1 MTIPQP
7 HDIVVMP
14 DRGAIYSAYNSWVKK
29 YAPSYATEYRTQCY
43 TNYYTDSPDVLSV
56 ICMAPHSKEQPKLLY
71 LCRSLLT
78 DKLILVGAA
87 DTQLKDTPFDSGNKA
102 IREILNTD
110 VVNRLYDVI
119 VTSLYPATYT
129 TLSIEK
135 ITQIKDAIKSLFKEF
150 NITCKEDKQC

>member
-1 MTIPQP
+1 MEQIQP

-14 DRGAIYSAYNSWVKK
+14 DRGNAYSTYNTWVEKYASAY
-29 YAPSYATEYRTQCY
+29 AAEYRTQCFTDY
-43 TNYYTDSPDVLSV
+43 FTDSPDVLSV
-56 ICMAPHSKEQPKLLY
+56 ICMAPHSKENPITLC

-87 DTQLKDTPFDSGNKA
+87 DIQLKDTPFDSGNKA
-102 IREILNTD
+102 IREMLNTD
-110 VVNRLYDVI
+110 VINRIYDII

-135 ITQIKDAIKSLFKEF
+135 ITQIKDAIRSLFDEF
-150 NITCKEDKQC
+150 NITRKED

>member
-14 DRGAIYSAYNSWVKK
+14 ERGNAYTTYNAWVEKNASA
-29 YAPSYATEYRTQCY
+29 YATEYRTQCFTDY
-43 TNYYTDSPDVLSV
+43 FTDSPDVLSV
-56 ICMAPHSKEQPKLLY
+56 ICMAPHSKENPIVLC

-87 DTQLKDTPFDSGNKA
+87 DTQLKDTPFDSANNA
-102 IREILNTD
+102 IRDMLNTD
-110 VVNRLYDVI
+110 VVNRIYDVI

-150 NITCKEDKQC
+150 NITCKEDK